1 MAAAV
6 ARCDSHRMT
15 ANPAPA
21 KVRVF
26 LADDSA
32 LIRER
37 VAAMLAARAID
48 IVGQAETPQDSID
61 GILAAHPDVVVLDV
75 QLEGG
80 TGLQVL
86 RAVRQV
92 DPRIAFVVFSNNAGP
107 AYRKRYLGEGAQRFL
122 DKTTEFDQLV
132 SAVEHASHHA
142 H

>member
-1 MAAAV
+1 MAAA
-6 ARCDSHRMT
+6 RRSCDSGGMT
-15 ANPAPA
+15 ESHGPV
-21 KVRVF
+21 KVF

-32 LIRER
+32 MIRER
-37 VAAMLAARAID
+37 VAAMLAARSMD
-48 IVGQAETPQDSID
+48 IVGEAETPEASIR

-86 RAVRQV
+86 KAIREVEPA
-92 DPRIAFVVFSNNAGP
+92 IAFVVFSNNAGP

-132 SAVEHASHHA
+132 AAVEHASHHT

>member
-1 MAAAV
+1 MT
-6 ARCDSHRMT
+6 DS
-15 ANPAPA
+15 AGSV
-21 KVRVF
+21 KVF

-32 LIRER
+32 MIRER
-37 VAAMLAARAID
+37 VAAMLASRHMD
-48 IVGQAETPQDSID
+48 IVGEAETPEASIE
-61 GILAAHPDVVVLDV
+61 GILAKHPDVVVLDV

-86 RAVRQV
+86 RAVRAA
-92 DPRIAFVVFSNNAGP
+92 DPAIAFVVFSNNAGP

-132 SAVEHASHHA
+132 AAVEHASHQA